1 MAGIKVYGSPFST
14 ATQRV
19 IATLYEKEVE
29 FEFVKVD
36 MAKGEHKQESF
47 LALNPFGQVPAYQ
60 EGDVTLFESRAITHY
75 IAEKYS
81 SNGTQLI
88 VADPQFKVWEQV
100 ELNKFDPASSPL
112 AWEQAFKPMFGMTT
126 DPAAVEANETKLTQ
140 VLDVYEARLSKSKYL
155 GGDQFSLVD
164 LHHLPNIQVLQ
175 GTPSKKLFDSHP
187 KVAAWIAD
195 ISGRPAWTKVLDLQK
210 Q

>member
-1 MAGIKVYGSPFST
+1 MAAIKVYASAHST
-14 ATQRV
+14 ASQRV
-19 IATLYEKEVE
+19 FATLYEKEID

-36 MAKGEHKQESF
+36 MANGGHKKDSF
-47 LALNPFGQVPAYQ
+47 LALNVSSFTKPRYRSTVKFS
-60 EGDVTLFESRAITHY
+60 ESRAITQH

-81 SNGTQLI
+81 SKGTQLI
-88 VADPQFKVWEQV
+88 VEEPEFKVWLQV
-100 ELNKFDPASSPL
+100 EVNKFEPATSPL
-112 AWEQAFKPMFGMTT
+112 AWEQVFKPMFGMTT
-126 DPAAVEANETKLTQ
+126 DPAAVEANEAKLAP

-164 LHHLPNIQVLQ
+164 LHHLPNIQCLL

-195 ISGRPAWTKVLDLQK
+195 IAGRPSWTKVLDLQK
-210 Q
+210 H